1 MNVKAGDA
9 DMEDTKKH
17 PTQNDSVSP
26 TNTGVAR
33 RDVMKLGAG
42 AMLASLG
49 GKAVGAQEGRPART
63 KAEDSNMEGVV
74 RAAAGWK
81 NDSNRLNGNGPMDE
95 TSRYIVNWVHSF
107 SEAQLTESVLTSM
120 NSWVIDTLAAWISG
134 FETEQA
140 RIGARLGKMTQC
152 EMKSTILGYGIV
164 TAPQIAGMT
173 NAVMTRHKDFNDMQ
187 PASHGSV
194 NVPGIISVGE
204 ALHSSGIQALMAM
217 AIAMEVITA
226 LQGAV
231 RGEGRVEGGEVAAHF
246 DNLYNGVASALAAG
260 KLMGFDEDRL
270 ANALSMALVP
280 HIPMSS
286 SHVGHLSHYKSM
298 HQAIAVHDGIW
309 AAMMAREGMTG
320 PCAPFE
326 SRNGLWDSVTGPFN
340 NFHLPA
346 KANTLAV
353 TEAVTKRFPSDG
365 DHQALLSTGIPA
377 IRQMVKAEDIAAI
390 DFEVPWGHWQEN
402 ADPPKWDPH
411 NSETA
416 DHSMPYCMAV
426 ALISGDIYLNDYKP
440 KRYLEDKQV
449 RDLMEKITTRG
460 NSKFQFH
467 QARITVTRK
476 NGEVFTKEINEYKN
490 PTAEERLAK
499 YKKVCAYMSISDEQR
514 DKALATWQN
523 LQNVHDVGQAVQLLA
538 HFGKPRPLNEK
549 A

>member
-1 MNVKAGDA
+1 MKQSESDAKASERLQSLNARVD
-9 DMEDTKKH
+9 
-17 PTQNDSVSP
+17 
-26 TNTGVAR
+26 R
-33 RDVMKLGAG
+33 RDLMKMGAG
-42 AMLASLG
+42 AVLATLG
-49 GKAVGAQEGRPART
+49 SKTAAAQEGQATSTPKRAGG
-63 KAEDSNMEGVV
+63 DSNLESVV
-74 RAAAGWK
+74 RAAPGWK
-81 NDSNRLNGNGPMDE
+81 NDANRLNGNGPMDE
-95 TSRYIVNWVHSF
+95 TSRYIVSWVHSF
-107 SEAQLTESVLTSM
+107 SEAQLTDSILTSM
-120 NSWVIDTLAAWISG
+120 SSWVVDTLAAWISG

-140 RIGARLGKMTQC
+140 RIGARLGRMMQS

-164 TAPQIAGMT
+164 TAPHIAGMT

-204 ALHSSGIQALMAM
+204 ALHSSGIQVLAAM

-226 LQGAV
+226 MQGAI
-231 RGEGRVEGGEVAAHF
+231 RGEGDVATHF

-260 KLMGFDEDRL
+260 KLMGFDEDKL

-280 HIPMSS
+280 HIPLSS

-326 SRNGLWDSVTGPFN
+326 SRNGLFDSVTGPYK
-340 NFHLPA
+340 NFRLPF
-346 KANTLAV
+346 KPNTLAV
-353 TEAVTKRFPSDG
+353 TESVTKRFPSDG

-377 IRQMVKAEDIAAI
+377 VRQKVKAEDIAAI
-390 DFEVPWGHWQEN
+390 DFEVNWGHWQEN

-426 ALISGDIYLNDYKP
+426 ALISGDVYLDDYKP

-449 RDLMEKITTRG
+449 RELMDKITTRG
-460 NSKFQFH
+460 NSKFGFH
-467 QARITVTRK
+467 QTHITVTKK
-476 NGEVFTKEINEYKN
+476 NGEVFTVDTNDYKN
-490 PTAEERLAK
+490 PTPEERIAK
-499 YKKVCAYMSISDEQR
+499 FKRVCAYMSIGDEQR
-514 DKALATWQN
+514 DKALATWQS
-523 LQNVHDVGQAVQLLA
+523 LQNVHDVGEAVKTLA
-538 HFGKPRPLNEK
+538 HFGKPRPLDEK